1 MWQYKLILNRFGYLP
16 SNPTNS
22 ENLRS
27 GFSCCKVTQTTSST
41 HPLPHNQFPRAQTYK
56 ILTIDLNG

>member
-1 MWQYKLILNRFGYLP
+1 MWHNKLISNRFGYLP

-22 ENLRS
+22 ENFRS
-27 GFSCCKVTQTTSST
+27 GSLAVKSHKPLLQPTLCPTTSSLK
-41 HPLPHNQFPRAQTYK
+41 HKHK